1 MARSGRCSWGAAC
14 CLCLAL
20 LCASVQWSAAADPPS
35 SKDGAKPTAG
45 SSKPAASSSSS
56 KTSSIIPS
64 AGETK
69 LVNGIGDVQPDG
81 ACRATPN
88 SSTEAVAHGFCHCSA
103 AGACKAD
110 VKALCKDVSP
120 GDDRLLLCLV
130 KRMKQTQQGNIA
142 GVLCCPCNASS
153 TALGRTWMSLVAAG
167 AAVHSHIHVR
177 VRVSGVQAGECRR
190 SVSRMLQ
197 STR

>member
-1 MARSGRCSWGAAC
+1 MARSRRSSLGAC

-20 LCASVQWSAAADPPS
+20 LGASVQWSAAADPPG

-69 LVNGIGDVQPDG
+69 LVNGIGDVNPDSACIQPPT
-81 ACRATPN
+81 AARQRKQLLMASAT
-88 SSTEAVAHGFCHCSA
+88 ALA

-130 KRMKQTQQGNIA
+130 KRMKQAQQGNIA
-142 GVLCCPCNASS
+142 GVLCCPCNNQQHC
-153 TALGRTWMSLVAAG
+153 LGQDLV
-167 AAVHSHIHVR
+167 VFP
-177 VRVSGVQAGECRR
+177 
-190 SVSRMLQ
+190 L
-197 STR
+197 